1 MRKLGN
7 FLAATLAVVG
17 VACLLSSCTWRGP
30 SYDQALSKPTT
41 PPGYVPSTPLPP
53 VPRVARANPSPIGVS
68 ELRGVW
74 VSDTTKLDWDTATEN
89 LRRAGFNTIFANLAS
104 GGAAFYPNSHAMP
117 SIVRDVTDPVA
128 RGIDLA
134 HERGLTVNAKQIA
147 TFMYKAPPSFQHQ
160 LLAANRVMRGPDGH
174 PVLQSGFTWLCP
186 SVPANRAL
194 VEASVAE
201 MVEKYPVDGIQFD
214 YIRFCEQP
222 CCFCDNCR
230 REFEQS
236 IGTRVRHWP
245 ADVMEGPY
253 VVKFNEWRQREIT
266 AFVQQLSTRAR
277 LARPGIA
284 VSAAV
289 FSDLERAKEE
299 KAQDWKLWLDR
310 GYVDYV
316 CTMTYTP
323 DMHDFETK
331 VRKEQIWAPR
341 NKVVVGIGS
350 WKFDKMSQLTTQ
362 ILMTRQLGAPG
373 FVLFSYDDAAA
384 RNFLPELG
392 PSTAKF

>member
-1 MRKLGN
+1 MRRLGN
-7 FLAATLAVVG
+7 FLAAILAVVG
-17 VACLLSSCTWRGP
+17 VVCLVDSCTFRGP
-30 SYDQALSKPTT
+30 TYDQTMSRPAPA
-41 PPGYVPSTPLPP
+41 P
-53 VPRVARANPSPIGVS
+53 PSPPTPRAAIVS
-68 ELRGVW
+68 EIRGVW
-74 VSDTTKLDWDTATEN
+74 VSDTTKLDWNAATES
-89 LRRAGFNTIFANLAS
+89 LRRAGFNTIYANLAS

-117 SIVRDVTDPVA
+117 SIVRDVTDPIA
-128 RGIDLA
+128 RGIELA
-134 HERGLTVNAKQIA
+134 HERGLAVDAKQIV
-147 TFMYKAPPSFQHQ
+147 TFMYKAPPSFQRQ

-174 PVLQSGFTWLCP
+174 PILQSGYTWLCP

-194 VEASVAE
+194 VESSVAE
-201 MVEKYPVDGIQFD
+201 MVSKYPVDGIQFD

-222 CCFCDNCR
+222 CCFCENCR

-245 ADVMEGPY
+245 ADVLEGPY

-266 AFVQQLSTRAR
+266 AFVQQLSNRAR

-289 FSDLERAKEE
+289 FPELDHAKEE

-316 CTMTYTP
+316 CTMTYSP
-323 DMHDFETK
+323 DLREFESRI
-331 VRKEQIWAPR
+331 RKEQMWASAR

-350 WKFDKMSQLTTQ
+350 WKFDRMSQLTAQ
-362 ILMTRQLGAPG
+362 IGATRQLGAPG
-373 FVLFSYDDAAA
+373 FVLFSYDDSAA

-392 PSTAKF
+392 ASTARF

>member
-1 MRKLGN
+1 MRRLGN
-7 FLAATLAVVG
+7 FLAATLAVVA
-17 VACLLSSCTWRGP
+17 VICFVDSCTWQSP
-30 SYDQALSKPTT
+30 KYDQTMSKPA
-41 PPGYVPSTPLPP
+41 PAPPSTPTPHL
-53 VPRVARANPSPIGVS
+53 ATVS
-68 ELRGVW
+68 EIRGVW
-74 VSDTTKLDWDTATEN
+74 VSDTTKLDWDTATES
-89 LRRAGFNTIFANLAS
+89 LRRAGFNTIYANLAS

-117 SIVRDVTDPVA
+117 SVVRDITDPIA
-128 RGIDLA
+128 RGIELA
-134 HERGLTVNAKQIA
+134 HERGLAVDAKQIV
-147 TFMYKAPPSFQHQ
+147 TFMYKAPPSFQRQ
-160 LLAANRVMRGPDGH
+160 LLGANRVMRGPDGH
-174 PVLQSGFTWLCP
+174 AIVQSGYTWLCP

-194 VEASVAE
+194 VESSVAE
-201 MVEKYPVDGIQFD
+201 MASKYPVDGIQFD

-222 CCFCDNCR
+222 CCFCENCR

-245 ADVMEGPY
+245 ADVLEGPY
-253 VVKFNEWRQREIT
+253 VAKFNEWRQHEIT
-266 AFVQQLSTRAR
+266 EWVEDLSSRAR
-277 LARPGIA
+277 LARPGIT

-323 DMHDFETK
+323 DMRDFETK
-331 VRKEQIWAPR
+331 VRKEQMWASQR

-373 FVLFSYDDAAA
+373 FVLFSYDDAAT
-384 RNFLPELG
+384 RHFLPELG
-392 PSTAKF
+392 PSTAKY

>member
-7 FLAATLAVVG
+7 LVAAALAIVG
-17 VACLLSSCTWRGP
+17 IICLINSCTFRSP
-30 SYDQALSKPTT
+30 THDQTMSKPA
-41 PPGYVPSTPLPP
+41 PAPGYALTPS
-53 VPRVARANPSPIGVS
+53 PRVTTAGEI
-68 ELRGVW
+68 RGVW
-74 VSDTTKLDWDTATEN
+74 VSDTTKLDWDSATEN
-89 LRRAGFNTIFANLAS
+89 LRRAGFNTIYANLAS

-117 SIVRDVTDPVA
+117 SVVRDFSDPVA
-128 RGIDLA
+128 HGIDLA
-134 HERGLTVNAKQIA
+134 HERGLAVDAKQIV
-147 TFMYKAPPSFQHQ
+147 TFMYKAPPWFQHELVAQ
-160 LLAANRVMRGPDGH
+160 NRVMRGPDGH
-174 PVLQSGFTWLCP
+174 LITQSGYTWLCP

-194 VEASVAE
+194 VESSVAE
-201 MVEKYPVDGIQFD
+201 LVKKYPVDGIQFD

-245 ADVMEGPY
+245 ADVMGGRYTME
-253 VVKFNEWRQREIT
+253 FNVWRQREIT
-266 AFVQQLSTRAR
+266 AFVQQLSSRAR
-277 LARPGIA
+277 LTRPGLA

-289 FSDLERAKEE
+289 FPELDRAKEE
-299 KAQDWKLWLDR
+299 KAQDWKTWLDR

-323 DMHDFETK
+323 DLREFATRI
-331 VRKEQIWAPR
+331 RKEQMWASQR

-350 WKFDKMSQLTTQ
+350 WKFDRMSQLTAQ
-362 ILMTRQLGAPG
+362 IGATRQLGAPG
-373 FVLFSYDDAAA
+373 FVLFSYDDSAA

-392 PSTAKF
+392 GATAKY

>member
-1 MRKLGN
+1 MRRLGN
-7 FLAATLAVVG
+7 FLAAILAVVAI
-17 VACLLSSCTWRGP
+17 VFFVDSCTFRGP
-30 SYDQALSKPTT
+30 TYDQTMSRPAPA
-41 PPGYVPSTPLPP
+41 P
-53 VPRVARANPSPIGVS
+53 PSPPTPRAAIVS
-68 ELRGVW
+68 EIRGVW
-74 VSDTTKLDWDTATEN
+74 VSDTTKLDWDTATES
-89 LRRAGFNTIFANLAS
+89 LRRAGFNTIYANLAS

-117 SIVRDVTDPVA
+117 SVVHDMTDPVA
-128 RGIDLA
+128 RGIELA
-134 HERGLTVNAKQIA
+134 HERGLAVDAKQIV
-147 TFMYKAPPSFQHQ
+147 TFMYKAPPSFQRQ

-174 PVLQSGFTWLCP
+174 PILQSGYTWLCP

-194 VEASVAE
+194 VESSVAE
-201 MVEKYPVDGIQFD
+201 MVSKYPVDGIQFD

-222 CCFCDNCR
+222 CCFCENCR

-245 ADVMEGPY
+245 ADVLEGPY

-266 AFVQQLSTRAR
+266 AFVQQLSNRAR
-277 LARPGIA
+277 LARPGIT

-289 FSDLERAKEE
+289 FPELDRAKEE

-316 CTMTYTP
+316 CTMTYSP
-323 DMHDFETK
+323 DLREFESRI
-331 VRKEQIWAPR
+331 RKEQMWASAR

-350 WKFDKMSQLTTQ
+350 WKFDRMSQLTAQ
-362 ILMTRQLGAPG
+362 IGATRQLGAPG
-373 FVLFSYDDAAA
+373 FVLFSYDDSAA

-392 PSTAKF
+392 ASTARF

>member
-1 MRKLGN
+1 MRRLGN
-7 FLAATLAVVG
+7 ILAATLAI
-17 VACLLSSCTWRGP
+17 VAVICLLESCTWRGP
-30 SYDQALSKPTT
+30 TYDQTVSRPAPA
-41 PPGYVPSTPLPP
+41 PGYFPPPSPA
-53 VPRVARANPSPIGVS
+53 PRVG

-74 VSDTTKLDWDTATEN
+74 VSDTTKLDWDAATET
-89 LRRAGFNTIFANLAS
+89 LRRAGFNTVFANLAS
-104 GGAAFYPNSHAMP
+104 GGAAFYPNSHVLP
-117 SIVRDVTDPVA
+117 SVVNGATDPVA

-134 HERGLTVNAKQIA
+134 HERGLAVNAKQIV
-147 TFMYKAPPSFQHQ
+147 TFMYKAPAAFQRQ
-160 LLAANRVMRGPDGH
+160 LVAQNRVMRGPDGR

-194 VEASVAE
+194 IESSVAE
-201 MVEKYPVDGIQFD
+201 MVRKYPVDGIQFD

-245 ADVMEGPY
+245 ADVLEGPY
-253 VVKFNEWRQREIT
+253 VARFNQWRQQEINEWI
-266 AFVQQLSTRAR
+266 QQLSTRAR
-277 LARPGIA
+277 LARPGLS

-289 FSDLERAKEE
+289 FPDLDRAREE

-323 DMHDFETK
+323 DLRDFESTIRRQQ
-331 VRKEQIWAPR
+331 VWASQR
-341 NKVVVGIGS
+341 NKVVVGIAS
-350 WKFDKMSQLTTQ
+350 WKFNRLSQLTAQ
-362 ILMTRQLGAPG
+362 IGATRLLGAPG
-373 FVLFSYDDAAA
+373 FVLFSYDDSAA
-384 RNFLPELG
+384 RNFLPALG
-392 PSTAKF
+392 VTTARF

>member
-1 MRKLGN
+1 MRRLGN
-7 FLAATLAVVG
+7 YLAATLAVVA
-17 VACLLSSCTWRGP
+17 VISLASSCTWRGP
-30 SYDQALSKPTT
+30 TYDQSMSKPA
-41 PPGYVPSTPLPP
+41 PAPAYVPS
-53 VPRVARANPSPIGVS
+53 PSPAPRIARTG

-74 VSDTTKLDWDTATEN
+74 VSDTTKLDWDSATEN

-104 GGAAFYPNSHAMP
+104 GGAAFYPNSHALP
-117 SIVRDVTDPVA
+117 SVVRDFSDPVA

-134 HERGLTVNAKQIA
+134 HERGLAVDAKQIV
-147 TFMYKAPPSFQHQ
+147 TFMFKAPPAFQHQ
-160 LLAANRVMRGPDGH
+160 LLAANRVMRGPDGR
-174 PVLQSGFTWLCP
+174 PILQSGFTWLCP

-194 VEASVAE
+194 IGASVTE
-201 MVEKYPVDGIQFD
+201 MVKKYPVDGVQFD
-214 YIRFCEQP
+214 YIRFSEQP
-222 CCFCDNCR
+222 CCFCENCR

-236 IGTRVRHWP
+236 IGMRVRHWP

-253 VVKFNEWRQREIT
+253 AAKFNEWRQHEISEWIED
-266 AFVQQLSTRAR
+266 LSSRAR
-277 LARPGIA
+277 LARPGLS

-289 FSDLERAKEE
+289 FSDLDRAKQE

-323 DMHDFETK
+323 DVRDFETK
-331 VRKEQIWAPR
+331 VRKEQMWASQR

-350 WKFDKMSQLTTQ
+350 WKFDRMSQLTTQ

-373 FVLFSYDDAAA
+373 FVLFSYDDAAT